1 MQERLIALR
10 GPEEIML
17 GSMGLGEVV
26 ALVGMV
32 VLLLTGMGRRRV
44 RQGRRPAGGGLGT
57 WLVGRGDVV
66 AFVLIL
72 AGLVL
77 MYLQK

>member
-1 MQERLIALR
+1 MEQY
-10 GPEEIML
+10 
-17 GSMGLGEVV
+17 GLGEIV

-44 RQGRRPAGGGLGT
+44 RQGKLPAKENLVK
-57 WLVGRGDVV
+57 WLVWRGDVV
-66 AFVLIL
+66 AFVIIL

-77 MYLQK
+77 MYIKK

>member
-1 MQERLIALR
+1 
-10 GPEEIML
+10 
-17 GSMGLGEVV
+17 MGLGEIV

-44 RQGRRPAGGGLGT
+44 RQGRRPAGGGLGK

-66 AFVLIL
+66 AFVIIL

-77 MYLQK
+77 VYLHKQ

>member
-1 MQERLIALR
+1 
-10 GPEEIML
+10 ML

-66 AFVLIL
+66 AFVIIL
-72 AGLVL
+72 AGLAL
-77 MYLQK
+77 IYLHKK